1 MNLYH
6 VYVHYKNKEGKETRQ
21 IQFNYARET
30 VEQQV
35 AIPYMK
41 NKQFLLGGKVFH
53 PSNII
58 QILIFESEKPAAE
71 YILPNGNTMRNE
83 PDTFYIA
90 KCLAKA
96 IAGIYSCN
104 SEFITSPPEEKKEL
118 MDTPTIIID
127 EKRKVF
133 IVHGT
138 DENQA
143 LRLQKYL
150 TRTLGINAEMFED
163 FKEKSGSKTI
173 IEQLE
178 YIEKN
183 VSYAFVLVTPDDLGC
198 LREDIDK
205 CKTKFMLGKE
215 NIEVDNM
222 CKILDK
228 LNTRARQNVVFEN
241 GLFIGALG
249 RDNVCCLLQEDT
261 KERPSDINGILY
273 VGFKKSVKEA
283 FPEITGKLRN
293 LNLVKT

>member
-1 MNLYH
+1 MTEYH
-6 VYVHYKNKEGKETRQ
+6 VYVHYGAEEGEIGRH
-21 IQFNYARET
+21 IQFNVRARA

-41 NKQFLLGGKVFH
+41 NKPFFLAGRVIH
-53 PSNII
+53 PSNIL
-58 QILIFESEKPAAE
+58 QIVIFKSEKPAEE
-71 YILPNGNTMRNE
+71 YTLPNGNTIENE
-83 PDTFYIA
+83 TDTFYIA
-90 KCLAKA
+90 DCFASR
-96 IAGIYSCN
+96 IAGIFTCN
-104 SEFITSPPEEKKEL
+104 DKFITSPPQEKKEL
-118 MDTPTIIID
+118 MNTPTIVIA

-133 IVHGT
+133 IVHGR
-138 DENQA
+138 DEIQA

-150 TRTLGINAEMFED
+150 TRTLGIDAVMFED

-183 VSYAFVLVTPDDLGC
+183 VSYAFVIVTPDDLGC

-205 CKTKFMLGKE
+205 CRTKFMLGKE
-215 NIEVDNM
+215 NIEVDNV

-228 LNTRARQNVVFEN
+228 FNTRARQNVVFEN

-249 RDNVCCLLQEDT
+249 RDYVCCLLQEDT
-261 KERPSDINGILY
+261 KEKTSDIDGILY
-273 VGFKKSVKEA
+273 VGFKESVKET

-293 LNLVKT
+293 INLVKT